1 LSEFPEGD
9 FGRRHIVAML
19 LVAALALGAA
29 ASGWNNGFA
38 LDDVHIIFENN
49 RVHHLSEFWRLF
61 GQTYWPPEEGAALY
75 RPLTMLAFAVQWVIG
90 HGAPLPFHV
99 TNIVLYV
106 LVSVAVYR
114 LAVLLVSPDAALVGA
129 CLFAI
134 HPVHTEAVA
143 NVVGQEELWVA
154 ALVLFGVTRYI
165 QLRRSGSLPVSEVLL
180 LFVVYLAAC
189 MFKEHAIVFP
199 GLLVAAELTV
209 IGSQTPLAIKAKS
222 LWKFFAALA
231 VAGAIFVAAR
241 TMVIGHVATGG
252 SNVLLLGA
260 PFATRFFTMLKVFME
275 WLRLLIWPATLSADY
290 SSRRI
295 EAATSFD
302 SSMLPAIMVFG
313 SLMAIAWHVRKSHP
327 AVTFGLF
334 FAGVALLIPSNL
346 ILVTGFVLAERSLF
360 LASAGLAI
368 CAGVAGVELFRAMA
382 ERGRVP
388 RVATAAL
395 FVLLLTLG
403 GVRSATRNIAWHD
416 NERLFR
422 QTVLDVPTSY
432 RAHWML
438 AEYLT
443 DAGQTREGLD
453 EMLLAVALGRKN
465 DPGLLSFAAD
475 RFQMANQCPRAMG
488 MYRKALSIDPTLP
501 DLRFKASICLLN
513 LGKFDEAKALAR
525 QGLVSAGNDQH
536 LQRVLVVA
544 DSLANL
550 SKKPDVTG

>member
-1 LSEFPEGD
+1 
-9 FGRRHIVAML
+9 
-19 LVAALALGAA
+19 
-29 ASGWNNGFA
+29 
-38 LDDVHIIFENN
+38 
-49 RVHHLSEFWRLF
+49 
-61 GQTYWPPEEGAALY
+61 
-75 RPLTMLAFAVQWVIG
+75 
-90 HGAPLPFHV
+90 
-99 TNIVLYV
+99 
-106 LVSVAVYR
+106 
-114 LAVLLVSPDAALVGA
+114 
-129 CLFAI
+129 
-134 HPVHTEAVA
+134 
-143 NVVGQEELWVA
+143 
-154 ALVLFGVTRYI
+154 
-165 QLRRSGSLPVSEVLL
+165 
-180 LFVVYLAAC
+180 
-189 MFKEHAIVFP
+189 
-199 GLLVAAELTV
+199 
-209 IGSQTPLAIKAKS
+209 
-222 LWKFFAALA
+222 
-231 VAGAIFVAAR
+231 
-241 TMVIGHVATGG
+241 
-252 SNVLLLGA
+252 
-260 PFATRFFTMLKVFME
+260 
-275 WLRLLIWPATLSADY
+275 
-290 SSRRI
+290 
-295 EAATSFD
+295 
-302 SSMLPAIMVFG
+302 
-313 SLMAIAWHVRKSHP
+313 LMAIAWHVRKSHP

-334 FAGVALLIPSNL
+334 FAVVALLIPSNL

-360 LASAGLAI
+360 LASVGLAI

-388 RVATAAL
+388 RVATAVL

-513 LGKFDEAKALAR
+513 LGKFAEAKALAR